1 MEFRQ
6 LIIAQKNTSNIYI
19 FNHRVNLVTST
30 SLSDELL
37 KENINLGDTSYFLK
51 SENDISIADVFQI
64 KVRIA
69 NTGVMMLNFKKDA
82 FNEEEKQ
89 NLFNEISAL
98 KDDQTPT
105 LELQK
110 IKIGKLIDIVA
121 KYNPIYLGYTNTG
134 EILIAK
140 TTFEEIIA
148 IKDID
153 FPILV
158 LLPSIGYED
167 KPLTTKKGKLVKQNS
182 SEPITKKVDEN
193 SKGKFSFKEFIPQLK
208 SLDYI
213 FFGVFSI
220 FIAFGTLIS
229 GFEIINGE
237 GIAVFLIIL
246 SVAFV
251 VTLNYATYKAYLEN
265 EYFEYKIKRLI
276 IPCIYVALGLVV
288 GIVIGYLITTYVIKL
303 KEEVIANYAM
313 LYGLTIVLSS
323 LVAFVSLFTPI
334 PLKKLISKIKKNKKN

>member
-6 LIIAQKNTSNIYI
+6 LIIAQKDTSNIYI

-30 SLSDELL
+30 LLSDELL
-37 KENINLGDTSYFLK
+37 KESINLGDTSYFLK

-82 FNEEEKQ
+82 FSEEQKQ

-121 KYNPIYLGYTNTG
+121 RYNPIYLGYTNTG
-134 EILIAK
+134 DILIVKA
-140 TTFEEIIA
+140 TFEEIIA
-148 IKDID
+148 AKDID

-158 LLPSIGYED
+158 LLPSFDYED
-167 KPLTTKKGKLVKQNS
+167 KPVTNKKGKLIKQNS
-182 SEPITKKVDEN
+182 SAPVAKKTNEN
-193 SKGKFSFKEFIPQLK
+193 PKGKFDFKEIIPQIK

-213 FFGVFSI
+213 FFGIFSI
-220 FIAFGTLIS
+220 FIAFGALIS

-246 SVAFV
+246 SIAFV
-251 VTLNYATYKAYLEN
+251 VTLNYATYKAYQEN
-265 EYFEYKIKRLI
+265 EYFEYKLKRLI
-276 IPCIYVALGLVV
+276 IPCIYIILGLVI
-288 GIVIGYLITTYVIKL
+288 GIVIGYVITTYVIKL
-303 KEEVIANYAM
+303 KEEVVVDYAM

-323 LVAFVSLFTPI
+323 LVAFASLFTPI
-334 PLKKLISKIKKNKKN
+334 PLKKLISKIKKN